1 MNNVS
6 LVGRLAREPEIRRT
20 SEGLAIA
27 TFTVAVNR
35 ARKDDGADFISCKA
49 FRGTAETLERF
60 FHKGKEIALTGR
72 ISTGSYEKDGRTIY
86 TTDVIADRIFF
97 IGSKDSTT
105 AKAESQPS
113 NDFTGFEAMD
123 DLPF

>member
-49 FRGTAETLERF
+49 FRNTAEILEQY
-60 FHKGKEIALTGR
+60 FHKGKEIAMTGR

-97 IGSKDSTT
+97 VGSKDST

-113 NDFTGFEAMD
+113 NDFTGFVAMD

>member
-97 IGSKDSTT
+97 IGSKDST